1 MSSDETMAID
11 LPDHGDMPLYRF
23 LDRELSWLA
32 FNQRVLELAEDKDMF
47 LLERVNFLAIFA
59 SNLDEFFMVRMASL
73 KSQVDAGITTLSDD
87 GHTPQQ
93 QIEAI
98 QAALPKLLEMQ
109 QNGELA
115 QLNADV
121 AEQHELT
128 ERLKADMG
136 SDSWLSKNIR
146 PMTLI
151 AILIGYFTFAGLS
164 AAKIDVNSEYVQL
177 LGQWGMLIMSAYF
190 GGRTLEKIMD
200 KRNELKP

>member
-1 MSSDETMAID
+1 
-11 LPDHGDMPLYRF
+11 
-23 LDRELSWLA
+23 
-32 FNQRVLELAEDKDMF
+32 
-47 LLERVNFLAIFA
+47 
-59 SNLDEFFMVRMASL
+59 
-73 KSQVDAGITTLSDD
+73 
-87 GHTPQQ
+87 
-93 QIEAI
+93 
-98 QAALPKLLEMQ
+98 MQ
-109 QNGELA
+109 QTGELA

-164 AAKIDVNSEYVQL
+164 AAKIDVNESYVQL
-177 LGQWGMLIMSAYF
+177 LGQWGMLIMSFYF

-200 KRNELKP
+200 MKAKKDAQ